1 MEVSTRIV
9 VLAAITGLLGG
20 CATSPFYN
28 EARDKQGQA
37 LVKAADK
44 FELASLVDDL
54 DKRFAALRVVEL
66 QTLRAR
72 QATQRDL
79 EIASAVSLGGDGKG
93 TLATRYVTPFID
105 QRIEQLVGRTMDAQ
119 SLDTTLDSGSISNLY
134 ASLRPVDKQQTQDSF
149 KRIRDTNDSIKNV
162 ANFSE
167 LPPDD
172 QFKLIV
178 VTLWAALQA
187 AVLLEQQQTQQSSC
201 S

>member
-1 MEVSTRIV
+1 MEPPDHIRHSLDDMVKDLFREDEMGAVIRAHIR
-9 VLAAITGLLGG
+9 LENLL
-20 CATSPFYN
+20 
-28 EARDKQGQA
+28 
-37 LVKAADK
+37 L
-44 FELASLVDDL
+44 LLVDHLVPSPKHLRKLNMDYDGQVTLALALGL
-54 DKRFAALRVVEL
+54 DDELGPALRGIGNLRNRFAHR
-66 QTLRAR
+66 
-72 QATQRDL
+72 
-79 EIASAVSLGGDGKG
+79 
-93 TLATRYVTPFID
+93 
-105 QRIEQLVGRTMDAQ
+105 
-119 SLDTTLDSGSISNLY
+119 LDTTLDSGSISNLY